1 MFTPTKNGLGTILG
15 TYFSSPVNVINYLA
29 PLVQKGAKNTISI
42 TNKTFLSKGL
52 LLPIDEKEL
61 SAIADIFTTADT
73 EIDKLEKKLTL
84 LKDQKK
90 YLLNNLI
97 TGQIRT
103 PVNMSTD

>member
-1 MFTPTKNGLGTILG
+1 M
-15 TYFSSPVNVINYLA
+15 
-29 PLVQKGAKNTISI
+29 
-42 TNKTFLSKGL
+42 
-52 LLPIDEKEL
+52 PIDEKEL